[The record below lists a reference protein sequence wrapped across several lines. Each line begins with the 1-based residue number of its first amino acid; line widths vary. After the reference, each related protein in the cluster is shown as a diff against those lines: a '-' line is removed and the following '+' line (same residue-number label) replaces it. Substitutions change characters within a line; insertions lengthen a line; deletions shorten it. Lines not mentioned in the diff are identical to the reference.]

1 MARDKK
7 NYRMNRD
14 TKVKLGIPLENLNK
28 TGITSMPLN
37 SNSID
42 VSSADVSRFGQ
53 NNPFTTSQ

>member
-1 MARDKK
+1 
-7 NYRMNRD
+7 MNRD